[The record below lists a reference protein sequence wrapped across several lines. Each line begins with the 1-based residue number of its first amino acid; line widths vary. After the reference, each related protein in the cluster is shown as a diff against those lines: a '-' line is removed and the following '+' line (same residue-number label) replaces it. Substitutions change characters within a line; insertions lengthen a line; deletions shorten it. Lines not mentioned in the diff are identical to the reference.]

1 MVNGARGGGEERVP
15 LLCRQLPGGV
25 AAAQGWRRRA
35 RGLCPP
41 AVLPTALGHTDCG
54 QGAGGTPQPQA
65 AEPHSSAHRL
75 CDAPAAAAWGCPC
88 PSRSRVPIVSTWVFT
103 G

>member
-54 QGAGGTPQPQA
+54 QGAGGTPQA

-88 PSRSRVPIVSTWVFT
+88 PFRSRVPIVSTWVFT
-103 G
+103 C